1 MNQKWWTPPSVVSY
15 ARQSLYCQIY
25 PLVELPF
32 AIPMTLDALTEV
44 LEQFDEPNK

>member
-1 MNQKWWTPPSVVSY
+1 MNKKWTPPSVVSC
-15 ARQSLYCQIY
+15 ARQILYSQIY

-32 AIPMTLDALTEV
+32 AIPMILAALTEV